1 MVGLTEPT
9 SRPHSR
15 PHQRGADAPPRRR
28 RAAHRRSRARWPLR
42 LPLLGAAIGALALA
56 VAWPAVHLADG
67 TAVASGTVSGTGPA
81 GSAPTAAGTSTTHPT
96 TTTATTAGALPDV
109 FDAPAVSSYL
119 AAQSAG
125 SLDVTAAVYDARTG
139 QTWVYRPTVALTT
152 ASVVKVDIL
161 EAVLAR
167 AQAEGADLT
176 NAQQALATAMIEQ
189 STNNAANDLWETI
202 GGAAGVGQFNDRV
215 GLTGTDLNAPGYW
228 GLSTTTALDQVR
240 LVREV
245 AFPNAVLD
253 AASQAYATGLM
264 QHVVSYEDWGVSAGV
279 PSGVSVA
286 LKNGWD
292 PITGTWEIN
301 SDGWVTGGGADYV
314 LSVLCWGAT
323 TETAGIDSVD
333 GLARLVWSAL
343 ATPSRP
349 AS

>member
-1 MVGLTEPT
+1 ML
-9 SRPHSR
+9 
-15 PHQRGADAPPRRR
+15 
-28 RAAHRRSRARWPLR
+28 AA
-42 LPLLGAAIGALALA
+42 AAGALALA

-67 TAVASGTVSGTGPA
+67 TALASGTQSDTGAAGSGTK
-81 GSAPTAAGTSTTHPT
+81 AAGTVTTHAT
-96 TTTATTAGALPDV
+96 TTTPTTAGTAVADV
-109 FDAPAVSSYL
+109 FDVPSVASYL

-139 QTWVYRPTVALTT
+139 QTWAYRPTVALTT

-161 EAVLAR
+161 EALLAR
-167 AQAEGADLT
+167 AQSAGADLT
-176 NAQQALATAMIEQ
+176 ATQQTMATAMIEQ
-189 STNNAANDLWETI
+189 STNNAANDLWDTL
-202 GGAAGVGQFNDRV
+202 GGASVVGQYNDRV
-215 GLTGTDLNAPGYW
+215 GLTGTDLNALGYW

-245 AFPNAVLD
+245 AFPNAVLGP
-253 AASQAYATGLM
+253 ASRVYATALM
-264 QHVVSYEDWGVSAGV
+264 QHVVPYEDWGVSSGV
-279 PSGVSVA
+279 PNGVSVA

-301 SDGWVTGGGADYV
+301 SDGWITGGGADYV
-314 LSVLCWGAT
+314 LSVLCWGAV